1 MSTPSIAIIGAGA
14 AGTAAARSLHATGL
28 DVDLYT
34 RSGEAPYNR
43 TLVNKGIAIGLLEPA
58 QAALPDTGATLRSET
73 VRGLDPRSRRLRLD
87 SGDTRA
93 YDALLIA
100 TGSRPR
106 TLDEEVIGR
115 DQATSAGRLTTLHS
129 AADAGRVRDLLA
141 TTQPARVLM
150 LGGGLVASE
159 TASLLTDA
167 GHDVALITRAAI
179 PGANAI
185 GAHVARRL
193 RELHRPQHAAYLERT
208 VRSIRTHT
216 DRISITLND
225 GSRVEGDLAIVAHG
239 TLPAAPAPWTG
250 PDGIPVDSRLR
261 SMHAPRQRIYAAGGA
276 AVHHYPGHAS
286 YRIDHWDDS
295 AAQGIHAAN
304 TLLHDLGIAGD
315 PGQYLP
321 SSLFSARIHGHT
333 FTGAGHPALSTHT
346 RILSDDPLITAHYL
360 DDALVALT
368 GVDAT
373 SPLRDMMPG
382 LHQPVATA
390 ESTEDDHG
398 TLTHDD
404 ELRSS
409 PG

>member
-14 AGTAAARSLHATGL
+14 AGTAAARTLKAAGL
-28 DVDLYT
+28 DIDLYT
-34 RSGEAPYNR
+34 RCGERPYNR

-73 VRGLDPRSRRLRLD
+73 VRGLDPRARRLRLE
-87 SGDTRA
+87 SGDTHA

-100 TGSRPR
+100 TGSRAR

-115 DQATSAGRLTTLHS
+115 DQAVSAGRLTTLHS
-129 AADAGRVRDLLA
+129 AADAVRVRDLLA
-141 TTQPARVLM
+141 TTKPARVLI

-185 GAHVARRL
+185 GAHVTRRL
-193 RELHRPQHAAYLERT
+193 RDLHRPQHAAYLERT
-208 VRSIRTHT
+208 VSSIRTLT

-225 GSRVEGDLAIVAHG
+225 GSRVEGDLAIIAHG

-261 SMHAPRQRIYAAGGA
+261 SMHAPRQRIYAAGGV
-276 AVHHYPGHAS
+276 AVHHYPGHGS

-295 AAQGIHAAN
+295 VAQGIHAAN
-304 TLLHDLGIAGD
+304 ALLHDLGMADD
-315 PGQYLP
+315 PGLYLP
-321 SSLFSARIHGHT
+321 NSLFSARIHSHT
-333 FTGAGHPALSTHT
+333 LTGVGHPALSTST
-346 RILSDDPLITAHYL
+346 RLVSTDPLLTAHYL
-360 DDALVALT
+360 EDIPVALT
-368 GVDAT
+368 GIDAASLVRDRT
-373 SPLRDMMPG
+373 PL
-382 LHQPVATA
+382 LHQQAPTG
-390 ESTEDDHG
+390 S
-398 TLTHDD
+398 
-404 ELRSS
+404 
-409 PG
+409 

>member
-14 AGTAAARSLHATGL
+14 AGTAAARTLKAEGL
-28 DVDLYT
+28 DIDLYT
-34 RSGEAPYNR
+34 RCGERPYNR

-73 VRGLDPRSRRLRLD
+73 VRGLDPRARRLRLE
-87 SGDTRA
+87 SGDTHA

-100 TGSRPR
+100 TGSRAR

-115 DQATSAGRLTTLHS
+115 DQAVSAGRLTTLHS
-129 AADAGRVRDLLA
+129 AADAVRVRDLLA
-141 TTQPARVLM
+141 TTKPARVLI

-193 RELHRPQHAAYLERT
+193 RDLHRPQHAAYLERT
-208 VRSIRTHT
+208 VSSIRTLT

-225 GSRVEGDLAIVAHG
+225 GSRVEGDLAIIAHG

-261 SMHAPRQRIYAAGGA
+261 SMHAPRQRIYAAGGV
-276 AVHHYPGHAS
+276 AVHHYPGHGS

-295 AAQGIHAAN
+295 VAQGIHAAN
-304 TLLHDLGIAGD
+304 ALLHDLGMADD
-315 PGQYLP
+315 PGLYLP
-321 SSLFSARIHGHT
+321 NSLFSARIHSHT
-333 FTGAGHPALSTHT
+333 LTGVGHPALSTST
-346 RILSDDPLITAHYL
+346 RLVSTDPLLTAHYL
-360 DDALVALT
+360 EDIPVALT
-368 GVDAT
+368 GIDAASLVRDRT
-373 SPLRDMMPG
+373 PL
-382 LHQPVATA
+382 LHQQAPTG
-390 ESTEDDHG
+390 S
-398 TLTHDD
+398 
-404 ELRSS
+404 
-409 PG
+409 

>member
-14 AGTAAARSLHATGL
+14 AGTAAARTLKAAGL
-28 DVDLYT
+28 DIDLYT
-34 RSGEAPYNR
+34 RCGERPYNR

-73 VRGLDPRSRRLRLD
+73 VRGLDPRARRLRLE
-87 SGDTRA
+87 SGDTHA

-100 TGSRPR
+100 TGSRAR

-115 DQATSAGRLTTLHS
+115 DQAVSAGRLTTLHS
-129 AADAGRVRDLLA
+129 AADAVRVRDLLA
-141 TTQPARVLM
+141 TTKPARVLI

-193 RELHRPQHAAYLERT
+193 RDLHRPQHAANLERT
-208 VRSIRTHT
+208 VSSIRTLT

-225 GSRVEGDLAIVAHG
+225 GSRVEGDLAIIAHG

-261 SMHAPRQRIYAAGGA
+261 SMHAPRQRIYAAGGV
-276 AVHHYPGHAS
+276 AVHHYPGHGS

-295 AAQGIHAAN
+295 VAQGIHAAN
-304 TLLHDLGIAGD
+304 ALLHDLGMADD
-315 PGQYLP
+315 PGLYLP
-321 SSLFSARIHGHT
+321 NSLFSARIHSHT
-333 FTGAGHPALSTHT
+333 LTGVGHPALSTST
-346 RILSDDPLITAHYL
+346 RLVSTDPLLTAHYL
-360 DDALVALT
+360 EDIPVALT
-368 GVDAT
+368 GIDAASLVRDRT
-373 SPLRDMMPG
+373 PL
-382 LHQPVATA
+382 LHQQAPTG
-390 ESTEDDHG
+390 S
-398 TLTHDD
+398 
-404 ELRSS
+404 
-409 PG
+409 

>member
-14 AGTAAARSLHATGL
+14 AGTTAARTLKAAGL
-28 DVDLYT
+28 DIDLYT
-34 RSGEAPYNR
+34 RCGERPYNR

-73 VRGLDPRSRRLRLD
+73 VRGLDPRARRLRLE
-87 SGDTRA
+87 SGDTHA

-100 TGSRPR
+100 TGSRAR

-115 DQATSAGRLTTLHS
+115 DQAVSAGRLTTLHS
-129 AADAGRVRDLLA
+129 AADAVRVRDLLA
-141 TTQPARVLM
+141 TTKPARVLI

-193 RELHRPQHAAYLERT
+193 RDLHRPQHAAYLERT
-208 VRSIRTHT
+208 VSSIRTLT

-225 GSRVEGDLAIVAHG
+225 GSRVEGDLAIIAHG

-261 SMHAPRQRIYAAGGA
+261 SMHAPRQRIYAAGGV
-276 AVHHYPGHAS
+276 AVHHYPGHGS

-295 AAQGIHAAN
+295 VAQGIHAAN
-304 TLLHDLGIAGD
+304 ALLHDLGMADD
-315 PGQYLP
+315 PGLYLP
-321 SSLFSARIHGHT
+321 NSLFSARIHSHT
-333 FTGAGHPALSTHT
+333 LTGVGHPALSTST
-346 RILSDDPLITAHYL
+346 RLVSTDPLLTAHYL
-360 DDALVALT
+360 EDIPVALT
-368 GVDAT
+368 GIDAASLVRDRT
-373 SPLRDMMPG
+373 PL
-382 LHQPVATA
+382 LHQQAPTG
-390 ESTEDDHG
+390 S
-398 TLTHDD
+398 
-404 ELRSS
+404 
-409 PG
+409 

>member
-14 AGTAAARSLHATGL
+14 AGTAAARTLKAAGL
-28 DVDLYT
+28 DIDLYT
-34 RSGEAPYNR
+34 RCGERPYNR

-73 VRGLDPRSRRLRLD
+73 VRGLDPRARRLRLE
-87 SGDTRA
+87 SGDTHA

-100 TGSRPR
+100 TGSRAR

-115 DQATSAGRLTTLHS
+115 DQAVSAGRLTTLHS
-129 AADAGRVRDLLA
+129 AADAVRVRDLLA
-141 TTQPARVLM
+141 TTKPARVLI

-193 RELHRPQHAAYLERT
+193 RDLHRPQHAAHLERT
-208 VRSIRTHT
+208 VSSIRTLT

-225 GSRVEGDLAIVAHG
+225 GSRVEGDLAIIAHG

-261 SMHAPRQRIYAAGGA
+261 SMHAPRQRIYAAGGV
-276 AVHHYPGHAS
+276 AVHHYPGHGS

-295 AAQGIHAAN
+295 VAQGIHAAN
-304 TLLHDLGIAGD
+304 ALLHDLGMADD
-315 PGQYLP
+315 PGLYLP
-321 SSLFSARIHGHT
+321 NSLFSARIHSHT
-333 FTGAGHPALSTHT
+333 LTGVGHPALSTST
-346 RILSDDPLITAHYL
+346 RLVSTDPLLTAHYL
-360 DDALVALT
+360 EDIPVALT
-368 GVDAT
+368 GIDAASLVRDRT
-373 SPLRDMMPG
+373 PL
-382 LHQPVATA
+382 LHQQAPTG
-390 ESTEDDHG
+390 S
-398 TLTHDD
+398 
-404 ELRSS
+404 
-409 PG
+409 

>member
-14 AGTAAARSLHATGL
+14 AGTAAARTLKAAGL
-28 DVDLYT
+28 DIDLYT
-34 RSGEAPYNR
+34 RCGERPYNR

-73 VRGLDPRSRRLRLD
+73 VRGLDPRARRLRLE
-87 SGDTRA
+87 SGDTHA

-100 TGSRPR
+100 TGSRAR

-115 DQATSAGRLTTLHS
+115 DQAVSAGRLTTLHS
-129 AADAGRVRDLLA
+129 AADAVRVRDLLA
-141 TTQPARVLM
+141 TTKPARVLI
-150 LGGGLVASE
+150 LDGGLVASE

-193 RELHRPQHAAYLERT
+193 RDLHRPQHAAYLERT
-208 VRSIRTHT
+208 VSSIRTLT

-225 GSRVEGDLAIVAHG
+225 GSRVEGDLAIIAHG

-261 SMHAPRQRIYAAGGA
+261 SMHAPRQRIYAAGGV
-276 AVHHYPGHAS
+276 AVHHYPGHGS

-295 AAQGIHAAN
+295 VAQGIHAAN
-304 TLLHDLGIAGD
+304 ALLHDLGMADD
-315 PGQYLP
+315 PGLYLP
-321 SSLFSARIHGHT
+321 NSLFSARIHSHT
-333 FTGAGHPALSTHT
+333 LTGVGHPALSTST
-346 RILSDDPLITAHYL
+346 RLVSTDPLLTAHYL
-360 DDALVALT
+360 EDIPVALT
-368 GVDAT
+368 GIDAASLVRDRT
-373 SPLRDMMPG
+373 PL
-382 LHQPVATA
+382 LHQQAPTG
-390 ESTEDDHG
+390 S
-398 TLTHDD
+398 
-404 ELRSS
+404 
-409 PG
+409 

>member
-1 MSTPSIAIIGAGA
+1 MRMPSIAIIGAGA
-14 AGTAAARSLHATGL
+14 AGTAAARTLHASGV
-28 DVDLYT
+28 DVDLYA
-34 RSGEAPYNR
+34 RNGEVPFNR

-58 QAALPDTGATLRSET
+58 QAALPDTGAALRSET
-73 VRGLDPRSRRLRLD
+73 VRGLDPRARRLRLD
-87 SGDTRA
+87 SGDTHA

-115 DQATSAGRLTTLHS
+115 DQAISGGRLTTLHS
-129 AADAGRVRDLLA
+129 AADAVRVRDLLA

-185 GAHVARRL
+185 GEHVARRL
-193 RELHRPQHAAYLERT
+193 RDLHRPQHAAYLERT
-208 VRSIRTHT
+208 VHSIRTHT

-225 GSRVEGDLAIVAHG
+225 GSQVEGDLAIVAHG

-261 SMHAPRQRIYAAGGA
+261 SMHAPRQRIYAAGGI
-276 AVHHYPGHAS
+276 AVHHYPGHGS

-304 TLLHDLGIAGD
+304 TLLHDLDMADD

-321 SSLFSARIHGHT
+321 SSTFSARIHGHT
-333 FTGAGHPALSTHT
+333 LTGVGHPALGT
-346 RILSDDPLITAHYL
+346 RTRVLSEEPLITAHYL
-360 DDALVALT
+360 GDVLVALT
-368 GVDAT
+368 GVDAA
-373 SPLRDMMPG
+373 SHLRELMPR
-382 LHQPVATA
+382 LHHSDPVT
-390 ESTEDDHG
+390 ESTVPVTRQHV
-398 TLTHDD
+398 
-404 ELRSS
+404 
-409 PG
+409 